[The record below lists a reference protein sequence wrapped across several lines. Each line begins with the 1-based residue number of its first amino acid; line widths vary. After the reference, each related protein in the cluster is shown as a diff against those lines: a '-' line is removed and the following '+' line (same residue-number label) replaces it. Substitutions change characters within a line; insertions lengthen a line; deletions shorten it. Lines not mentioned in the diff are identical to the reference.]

1 MVIEGMA
8 FPAQK
13 QFPWKKFFL
22 FFRLTHEAF
31 HAVAVAVDVAVVLLT
46 RWHKFGSKL
55 KFFSPND
62 TQKKKMMFSMILHY
76 QLLKIVFEIV
86 ESKWLMLLSRWF
98 NLKMWANWCDQMLK

>member
-55 KFFSPND
+55 NFFFSEWHTKKEND
-62 TQKKKMMFSMILHY
+62 VFDDSSLSIIKDCFCDCWIKMADAFKMI
-76 QLLKIVFEIV
+76 
-86 ESKWLMLLSRWF
+86 
-98 NLKMWANWCDQMLK
+98 